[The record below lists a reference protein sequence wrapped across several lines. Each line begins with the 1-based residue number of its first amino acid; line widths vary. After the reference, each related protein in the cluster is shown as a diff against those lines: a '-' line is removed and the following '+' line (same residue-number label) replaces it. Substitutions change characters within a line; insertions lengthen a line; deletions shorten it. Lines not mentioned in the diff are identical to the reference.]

1 MLLNSQFTIHEIS
14 TSWQYDLLLPQLA
27 IDGKQMSDDWVTD
40 KRLRKAGLNEEQIEE
55 ILESIADNDGS
66 IEKILI
72 RNMPDGSL
80 SVKELNKYGNI
91 IGTPKGF

>member
-40 KRLRKAGLNEEQIEE
+40 KRLQKAGLSRKERAK
-55 ILESIADNDGS
+55 ILKAIRTNDGS
-66 IEKILI
+66 VEKILI
-72 RNMPDGSL
+72 RNTPDGNL
-80 SVKELNKYGNI
+80 LVKEL
-91 IGTPKGF
+91 